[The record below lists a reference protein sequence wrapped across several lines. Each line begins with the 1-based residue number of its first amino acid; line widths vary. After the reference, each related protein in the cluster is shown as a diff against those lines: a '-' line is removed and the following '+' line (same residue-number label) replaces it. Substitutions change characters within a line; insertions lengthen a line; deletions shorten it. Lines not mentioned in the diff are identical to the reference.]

1 MRARARARQLGSSG
15 SVNAIVR
22 VRALRVHNWLTY
34 SVAGGRQNGGIVLD
48 RLTYSQ
54 IKQLIFK
61 SQMMIRCISAWR

>member
-34 SVAGGRQNGGIVLD
+34 SVAGVHCGGWPPE
-48 RLTYSQ
+48 
-54 IKQLIFK
+54 
-61 SQMMIRCISAWR
+61 WRYCVRSFDIQSNQAADIQKPNDD